1 MWFPNGSMKIEKPR
15 FKVNDRVVYTGKDG
29 NEYVGTIV
37 ENVKPGPISGFV
49 CSVVFDEPYNGM
61 TNYRIKE
68 EKLLKYKNIKKENK
82 ND

>member
-29 NEYVGTIV
+29 NEYVGTVV
-37 ENVKPGPISGFV
+37 ESTKAGPVSGFV

-68 EKLLKYKNIKKENK
+68 EKLLKYKNIKKEKK